1 MRSHAWNSWNRQ
13 LGVAGRPCLHVPL
26 PTNAFHMYKSLGCL
40 SKKNPHV
47 ATAERKQELMV
58 QLIECSWCVLS
69 RSCFAHRLA
78 VDTTKVSL
86 AYWLRSCYFE
96 GYWLP
101 CPGTIGIREIRLKRS
116 DKFNK
121 LNKLKKL
128 NKAQLSNPAKKC
140 CWNPTF
146 KAAAGVPVAEL
157 ANSSSFKL
165 SELYGDS
172 QRFPR
177 VCGGKPI
184 LYQSMTFVLLLCIFV
199 D

>member
-40 SKKNPHV
+40 PKKTLTLQPL
-47 ATAERKQELMV
+47 RGSRS
-58 QLIECSWCVLS
+58 SWCSSLSVHGAFWVALVL
-69 RSCFAHRLA
+69 HTDWQWTQPRL
-78 VDTTKVSL
+78 VL
-86 AYWLRSCYFE
+86 HMRSCYFE

-101 CPGTIGIREIRLKRS
+101 CPDTIGIREYV
-116 DKFNK
+116 
-121 LNKLKKL
+121 
-128 NKAQLSNPAKKC
+128 SNDLTNSINSINSIKHNCPILPKS
-140 CWNPTF
+140 
-146 KAAAGVPVAEL
+146 AAGSQPSKPQQEFQSLNWPTVAV
-157 ANSSSFKL
+157 SKL